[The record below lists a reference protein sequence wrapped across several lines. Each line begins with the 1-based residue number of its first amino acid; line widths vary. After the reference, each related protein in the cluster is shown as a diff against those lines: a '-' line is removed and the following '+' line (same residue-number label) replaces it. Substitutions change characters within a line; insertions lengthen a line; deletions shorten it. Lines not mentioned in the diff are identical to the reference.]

1 MAGAAGCDQHR
12 SSDRLASDHR
22 RSAPAG
28 FVRWDLSSDL
38 FDSDGD
44 PHQHRLPGRH
54 PHDVTG
60 DTDAIQ
66 EAPVRIVI
74 AGGGTAGHVNPAV
87 AVADALRGHD
97 VSFIGTRAGAEAR
110 LVPDAGYR
118 LEPVEVAGFD
128 RGRPLSILP
137 AGLRALGAVR
147 ASRRI
152 LKAAAPDVVLGV
164 GGYVSLPAC
173 LAARSR
179 RIPIVIHEQNIVL
192 GLANKMC
199 RRSAEAV
206 AVSFEATLAEA
217 GPKGRFTGNPV
228 AKAFAEADLGSERAR
243 ALETYSLEDGRRTLL
258 VFGGSQGAL
267 RINDAA
273 AGLAALWKDRSDLQ
287 VLHIT
292 GAAHGTSV
300 RAAVGDD
307 TGALI
312 YRQVDFVDRM
322 VSAYAVA
329 DLALCRGGATTVAE
343 LGVTG
348 VPALIVP
355 YPYHRDRQQERH
367 GNVLAEA
374 GAAIVVADADVT
386 AGKIDELAGGLLADP
401 DRLAAMGAAARTMGV
416 PDAADRLARVVEEA
430 ARERLR

>member
-1 MAGAAGCDQHR
+1 M
-12 SSDRLASDHR
+12 
-22 RSAPAG
+22 
-28 FVRWDLSSDL
+28 
-38 FDSDGD
+38 
-44 PHQHRLPGRH
+44 
-54 PHDVTG
+54 
-60 DTDAIQ
+60 
-66 EAPVRIVI
+66 RIVI
-74 AGGGTAGHVNPAV
+74 VGGGTAGHVNPAI
-87 AVADALRGHD
+87 AVADALREHE
-97 VSFIGTRAGAEAR
+97 VSFIGTRTGAEAR

-118 LEPVEVAGFD
+118 LETVEVAGFD
-128 RGRPLSILP
+128 RGRPLSIFP
-137 AGLRALGAVR
+137 AGIRALGAMR

-152 LKAAAPDVVLGV
+152 LKTAAPDVVLGV

-179 RIPIVIHEQNIVL
+179 RVPIVIHEQNIVF
-192 GLANKMC
+192 GLANRVC
-199 RRSAEAV
+199 RRSAAAV
-206 AVSFEATLAEA
+206 AVSFEATLPEA

-228 AKAFAEADLGSERAR
+228 GAAFVEADLATERRR

-267 RINDAA
+267 RINEAA

-292 GAAHGTSV
+292 GVAHGASV

-307 TGALI
+307 TGALV

-322 VSAYAVA
+322 VGAYAVA

-374 GAAIVVADADVT
+374 GAAIVVADATVT
-386 AGKIDELAGGLLADP
+386 AEKLDELAGGLLSDP
-401 DRLAAMGAAARTMGV
+401 DRLTKMGAAARTMGV
-416 PDAADRLARVVEEA
+416 PDAADRLARVVVEA
-430 ARERLR
+430 GL